1 MIELSTEANV
11 VMSTILPAGG
21 EITSPLSPDPSGPPG
36 RGVIDRASPPAPL
49 LPRAKPPE
57 LAPARFAPG
66 ARRSNISNRWTAA
79 KSVTRYI
86 QRFATGKRGIGPGCA
101 RRRSWRRCRERPD
114 AAGLTV
120 PEFGSL
126 GHHQAEIVA
135 GQIDLSDTR

>member
-21 EITSPLSPDPSGPPG
+21 EITSPLSPDPSGPLG
-36 RGVIDRASPPAPL
+36 RGVIDPAPPPAPL

-66 ARRSNISNRWTAA
+66 ARRSKYLEPLDGRQ
-79 KSVTRYI
+79 VGDRYI